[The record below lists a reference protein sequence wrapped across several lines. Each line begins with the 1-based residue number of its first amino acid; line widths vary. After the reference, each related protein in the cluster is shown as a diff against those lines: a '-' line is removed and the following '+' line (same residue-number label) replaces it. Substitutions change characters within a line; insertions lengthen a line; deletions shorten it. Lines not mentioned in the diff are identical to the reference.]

1 MHPASQAYV
10 NGETQAEIRKNL
22 NLSEKK
28 LRKILLDDNIKI
40 RPRGGDRTRKHFF
53 RENAFDVHSQESA
66 YWCGFLMADGC
77 LSNTPDSHHLSLSIG
92 VEDRLQIERYAEHL
106 GLDRS
111 SIKDNV
117 RPDSAQ
123 LSVTI
128 CAKSLPRLLRP
139 WGIVQCKTRNF
150 SEPSVSRDVLPAY
163 LRGWAD
169 GDGYVRLRKS
179 KEAFR
184 VTGNPLA
191 VRWYA
196 GALRR
201 LGFDGRI
208 GFEDGARG
216 TWSKCVISGR
226 LNLLRVYRLLEA
238 SSPLRLERKWAPL
251 DSQVSEVASC
261 R

>member
-1 MHPASQAYV
+1 MHLAAQAYV
-10 NGETQAEIRKNL
+10 DGKTQKQIQKEMQISDR
-22 NLSEKK
+22 K
-28 LRKILLDDNIKI
+28 LRKILHDDGVLI

-53 RENAFDVHSQESA
+53 SDTAFDVGSRESA

-77 LSNTPDSHHLSLSIG
+77 LSDTPDSHHLSLSIS
-92 VEDRLQIERYAEHL
+92 VEDALQIQRYATHL
-106 GLDRS
+106 GLS
-111 SIKDNV
+111 SDSIRTCN
-117 RPDSAQ
+117 RPDSMQ

-128 CAKSLPRLLRP
+128 CSKTLPELLAP
-139 WGIVQCKTRNF
+139 WGIVRCKTRNF
-150 SEPSVSRDVLPAY
+150 KEPCVSQDVLPAY
-163 LRGWAD
+163 MRGWAD

-196 GALRR
+196 DALRR

-216 TWSKCVISGR
+216 TWSKLVISGR
-226 LNLLRVYRLLEA
+226 LNLLRVYRLLQA
-238 SSPLRLERKWAPL
+238 SDPLRLDRKWAPL
-251 DSQVSEVASC
+251 DSHASEV
-261 R
+261 